1 MVVTLIKLRIITGL
15 MLVVKVYYQ
24 MYHVYHVYHEYQV
37 YQVNQLYQV
46 HCT

>member
-1 MVVTLIKLRIITGL
+1 MVITLIKLRIVTGL

-24 MYHVYHVYHEYQV
+24 MDHVYQV
-37 YQVNQLYQV
+37 YQVNQVYQV

>member
-1 MVVTLIKLRIITGL
+1 MVITLIKLRIITGL

-24 MYHVYHVYHEYQV
+24 MDHVYQVYQV
-37 YQVNQLYQV
+37 YQVNQVYQV